1 MKKTYYIRALNEALD
16 EEMERDVNVFVM
28 GEDIGLGTGVFSQ
41 TRGLYAKYGPAR
53 VKQTPISESAF
64 VGLALGAATA
74 GLRPVVDIMFMD
86 FLTVCMDP
94 LINYAAKAR
103 HMFNGQYKVP
113 MVVMVAAG
121 GGLGAGPQHS
131 QCLEAWFAHI
141 PGLKVVMPSTPKDV
155 KGLMKAAILDDNPVI
170 YIYNKTL
177 LAVEGEIP
185 EDCFVPLGK
194 AEIKREGEDVTVVAA
209 GSKVYDALA
218 AADVLA
224 AEGISVEVV
233 DLRTISPL
241 DKETIIHS
249 VKKTG
254 RMVIVHEAVKNFGIG
269 AEISAVVSEEAFDY
283 LDAPIKR
290 VAAPFA
296 VISAAKNLERKYMPS
311 SEDIITAVRDTMS
324 RN

>member
-1 MKKTYYIRALNEALD
+1 MKETFYIRALNEALD
-16 EEMERDVNVFVM
+16 EEMERDDKVIIM

-41 TRGLYAKYGPAR
+41 TRGLYEKYGPGR

-64 VGLALGAATA
+64 LGLAMGAATA

-86 FLTVCMDP
+86 FITVCMDP
-94 LINYAAKAR
+94 LINYAAKTH

-131 QCLEAWFAHI
+131 QCLEAWFAHV
-141 PGLKVVMPSTPKDV
+141 PGLKVVMPSTPKDI
-155 KGLMKAAILDDNPVI
+155 KGLMKAAIRDDNPVI

-177 LAVEGEIP
+177 LSKKGEIP
-185 EDCFVPLGK
+185 EDCLIPLGK
-194 AEIKREGEDVTVVAA
+194 AEIKREGEDVTIVAA
-209 GSKVYDALA
+209 GSKVYDALS
-218 AADVLA
+218 AADTL
-224 AEGISVEVV
+224 AEGGISAEVV

-241 DKETIIHS
+241 DRETILDS

-254 RMVIVHEAVKNFGIG
+254 HVVIVHEAVKDFGIG
-269 AEISAVVSEEAFDY
+269 AEISAMISEEAFDY
-283 LDAPIKR
+283 LDAPVKR

-296 VISAAKNLERKYMPS
+296 VISAARNLEKEYMPS
-311 SEDIITAVRDTMS
+311 SEDIISAVKAMMS
-324 RN
+324 